1 MGEDAKRVYGGDE
14 LAVALAAS
22 LPRWTSEDGARIV
35 RRFTVQ
41 GWKSAVMVLA
51 AVGHLSEAAWHHPE
65 VRASYGWVE
74 VHLWSH
80 DAGGVTERDLALAA
94 RIEEVIAWRP
104 AEEEGPLTGPPTD
117 PRFAYV
123 LPDE

>member
-1 MGEDAKRVYGGDE
+1 MGDATRVLGGDE
-14 LAVALAAS
+14 LAGRLAAS
-22 LPRWTSEDGARIV
+22 LPAWTADDGRIV

-51 AVGHLSEAAWHHPE
+51 AVGHLAEAAWHHPE

-74 VHLWSH
+74 VSLWSH

-94 RIEEVIAWRP
+94 RIEDVVAWRP
-104 AEEEGPLTGPPTD
+104 GAEGGPLTGPPDD

-123 LPDE
+123 LPDG

>member
-1 MGEDAKRVYGGDE
+1 MAGDAARPYDGDE
-14 LAVALAAS
+14 VTARLAAS
-22 LPRWTSEDGARIV
+22 LPRWTFDDGTIR
-35 RRFTVQ
+35 RRFTTQ
-41 GWKSAVMVLA
+41 GWKSALMVVGV
-51 AVGHLSEAAWHHPE
+51 VGHLAEAAWHHPE

-74 VHLWSH
+74 VILSSH

-94 RIEEVIAWRP
+94 RIEDVVAWRP
-104 AEEEGPLTGPPTD
+104 GDDDGPLTGPPED